1 MGKVLNTLVFVVL
14 TCNCVAY
21 SYSIRN
27 KYRRMPVDR
36 SSQGLAQV
44 MSEKNG
50 KVVLATN
57 TADSKQ
63 SSEPAGIPL
72 PTLSSAAKNVV
83 LGIRNDLSNLGG
95 TLIGGFSEVTGLK
108 LKKKPGLPV
117 LDSLVSAKKVKK
129 SGDSKSKLVQY
140 SKREHNLQREK
151 QYKRQTTSYTGNFD
165 QPPYTSPQKD
175 LPTIWYTEPKQ
186 PLHGKIGDELK
197 GVVNYFLPGNSLF
210 QDENEVNIDSVRGER
225 DSAYGAP
232 EAPVEV
238 SYGAPVEPS
247 YGAPVEPSYGAPV
260 EETYGAPVETYGVPS
275 YEAEGDDL
283 LKTLIYGSE
292 EKLPLLLKV
301 ITDYNKVFNF
311 YAGQSAQIA
320 AFYAPG
326 LIPILRKFGFDVKR
340 IKWVPELIE
349 KLKPKDEGDS
359 YGAPV
364 ASYGEPAITYEE
376 PEPAYGAPE
385 VTYEEPEPAYGAPAP
400 AYQPAAT
407 EPVPVYHAP
416 ENSYA
421 APSHYAPPQPIKRA
435 KKQIK
440 KTDEAS
446 SELDVVPEHHEEL
459 LTAVPALE
467 LLKLK
472 KKLNKNQARKKV
484 DEIEERSSN
493 KVEESEEVV
502 EEDRTSR
509 LNKLKETLDIIE
521 EKTIEEVE
529 EEIEQEMD
537 EA

>member
-1 MGKVLNTLVFVVL
+1 M
-14 TCNCVAY
+14 
-21 SYSIRN
+21 
-27 KYRRMPVDR
+27 
-36 SSQGLAQV
+36 
-44 MSEKNG
+44 
-50 KVVLATN
+50 
-57 TADSKQ
+57 
-63 SSEPAGIPL
+63 
-72 PTLSSAAKNVV
+72 
-83 LGIRNDLSNLGG
+83 
-95 TLIGGFSEVTGLK
+95 
-108 LKKKPGLPV
+108 
-117 LDSLVSAKKVKK
+117 
-129 SGDSKSKLVQY
+129 
-140 SKREHNLQREK
+140 
-151 QYKRQTTSYTGNFD
+151 
-165 QPPYTSPQKD
+165 
-175 LPTIWYTEPKQ
+175 
-186 PLHGKIGDELK
+186 
-197 GVVNYFLPGNSLF
+197 
-210 QDENEVNIDSVRGER
+210 
-225 DSAYGAP
+225 
-232 EAPVEV
+232 
-238 SYGAPVEPS
+238 
-247 YGAPVEPSYGAPV
+247 
-260 EETYGAPVETYGVPS
+260 
-275 YEAEGDDL
+275 

-376 PEPAYGAPE
+376 PEPAYGAPA

-440 KTDEAS
+440 KTDKAS

>member
-1 MGKVLNTLVFVVL
+1 M
-14 TCNCVAY
+14 
-21 SYSIRN
+21 
-27 KYRRMPVDR
+27 
-36 SSQGLAQV
+36 
-44 MSEKNG
+44 
-50 KVVLATN
+50 
-57 TADSKQ
+57 
-63 SSEPAGIPL
+63 
-72 PTLSSAAKNVV
+72 
-83 LGIRNDLSNLGG
+83 
-95 TLIGGFSEVTGLK
+95 
-108 LKKKPGLPV
+108 
-117 LDSLVSAKKVKK
+117 
-129 SGDSKSKLVQY
+129 
-140 SKREHNLQREK
+140 
-151 QYKRQTTSYTGNFD
+151 
-165 QPPYTSPQKD
+165 
-175 LPTIWYTEPKQ
+175 
-186 PLHGKIGDELK
+186 
-197 GVVNYFLPGNSLF
+197 
-210 QDENEVNIDSVRGER
+210 
-225 DSAYGAP
+225 
-232 EAPVEV
+232 
-238 SYGAPVEPS
+238 
-247 YGAPVEPSYGAPV
+247 
-260 EETYGAPVETYGVPS
+260 
-275 YEAEGDDL
+275 
-283 LKTLIYGSE
+283 GSE

-349 KLKPKDEGDS
+349 KLKPKEEDS

-376 PEPAYGAPE
+376 PEVTYGAPAT
-385 VTYEEPEPAYGAPAP
+385 TYEEPAPAYGAPAP
-400 AYQPAAT
+400 SYHEPAPVSYQPAAT

-493 KVEESEEVV
+493 KVEESEEV

-529 EEIEQEMD
+529 EEIE
-537 EA
+537 